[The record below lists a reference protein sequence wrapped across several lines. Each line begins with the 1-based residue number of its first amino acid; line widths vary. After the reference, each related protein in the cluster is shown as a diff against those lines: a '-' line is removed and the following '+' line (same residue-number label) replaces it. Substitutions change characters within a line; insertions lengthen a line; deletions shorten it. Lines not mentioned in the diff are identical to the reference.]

1 MERGKSKFNSFHLA
15 GIVPVAGQKLD
26 FNFPWHD
33 CMQPLAPNYLAIHHA
48 VMQCAW
54 AGCETIWVV
63 CHNDMQPLIRH
74 QVGEYVYDPVWYGR
88 SYEFRP
94 SEVRKLIPIYYVSVH
109 PNDRDKRDC
118 LGWSVLYG
126 ANVAYWTSRQMSKW
140 VTPDKYYASF
150 PYGVYDNRIVRE
162 HRKSISSK
170 NGFFL
175 NYHSENVA
183 NGLYLGFTF
192 DAEDFKRYR
201 AQLRKDGTGIRGPS
215 MDTVLPIEERWSAR
229 NFPLDKVF
237 KSVIIDNDT
246 VQVEVPEYHN
256 IDNWLGYCDYIASP
270 LRAATKRPF
279 NKIID
284 YHELNPIGIDNEQ

>member
-1 MERGKSKFNSFHLA
+1 MEQGKNKFNSFHLA

-26 FNFPWHD
+26 FDFPWHD

-54 AGCETIWVV
+54 AGCETIWIT
-63 CHNDMQPLIRH
+63 CHSDMQPLIRH
-74 QVGEYVYDPVWYGR
+74 EVGEYVYDPVWYGR
-88 SYEFRP
+88 SYEYRP
-94 SEVRKLIPIYYVSVH
+94 SEVRKIIPIYYVPIH

-118 LGWSVLYG
+118 LGWSALYG
-126 ANVAYWTSRQMSKW
+126 ANVAYWTSRRMSRW
-140 VTPDKYYASF
+140 VVPDKYYASF

-175 NYHSENVA
+175 NHHGKNVSD
-183 NGLYLGFTF
+183 GLYLGFTF
-192 DAEDFKRYR
+192 DADDFKRYR
-201 AQLRKDGTGIRGPS
+201 SQLRKNATGIRGDS
-215 MDTVLPIEERWSAR
+215 LDSVLPIEERWSAR

-279 NKIID
+279 KKILD
-284 YHELNPIGIDNEQ
+284 YHELNPIGIDNE